1 MGCMMNKFDEIAQDY
16 DEDIY
21 PLNEKEF
28 VLPTVNRLV
37 ELAPGKDVLELAVG
51 TGRIAIPLAERGFN
65 VTGVDISAGMLTEL
79 NKKDNSVTTLVG
91 DMRDVTLSDTFDLVY
106 LIFNGISYALTLQD
120 QVATLKNA
128 ARHLKTGG
136 LLVIETFVPRVHE
149 IVGDNR
155 APFALEEDFIGF
167 DEYDRINQKVTSYQY
182 DLSAGQVASYQTEH
196 RYVWPSELELM
207 GEIAGL
213 EVVARWGSWD
223 KEPLT
228 NDSDDMIIVFQK

>member
-1 MGCMMNKFDEIAQDY
+1 MGCVMNRFDEIAQDY

-21 PLNEKEF
+21 PLNEEEF
-28 VLPTVNRLV
+28 VLPTVERLA
-37 ELAPGKDVLELAVG
+37 ELALGKDILELAVG

-65 VTGVDISAGMLTEL
+65 VTGIDISEGMLWEL
-79 NKKDNSVTTLVG
+79 KKKSDTVKTLVG
-91 DMRDVTLSDTFDLVY
+91 DMRDVSISETFDLAY
-106 LIFNGISYALTLQD
+106 LIFNGISYALTLED
-120 QVATLKNA
+120 QLATLKNA

-136 LLVIETFVPRVHE
+136 MLVIETFVPRLHE

-167 DEYDRINQKVTSYQY
+167 DEYDRINQTVVSHQY

-207 GEIAGL
+207 GKLAGL
-213 EVVARWGSWD
+213 EVVARWGRWD
-223 KEPLT
+223 KEALT
-228 NDSDDMIIVFQK
+228 NDSGDMIFVFQK